1 LEHIV
6 LSLTLLMIGMYGLIT
21 KRDLLKT
28 LISIELIA
36 AAASMNFVMF
46 SSIVGDQLGQA
57 FFILMLSVDTSMTAI
72 VIALVLVSYRE
83 LKVSDAMELHKF
95 KRDRDER

>member
-1 LEHIV
+1 
-6 LSLTLLMIGMYGLIT
+6 
-21 KRDLLKT
+21 
-28 LISIELIA
+28 
-36 AAASMNFVMF
+36 
-46 SSIVGDQLGQA
+46 
-57 FFILMLSVDTSMTAI
+57 MTAI